1 MQIFKQGQTSEI
13 PASIYG
19 GKAANLSEMT
29 NAGFNV
35 PPGFVFSAEEVISV
49 YHPEKVGA
57 WQSGP
62 VAEFDAGSINSCILD
77 YCGGYPV
84 AVRSS
89 AIGEDGE
96 GFSFAGQYDTVL
108 NLFTVEDVIKAIN
121 EVAASASNDR
131 VQAYQEANNLEA
143 TGVAVIV
150 QAMIRPSS
158 AGVMFT
164 AEPVESDPSLIAI
177 EAVQGLGDKMVSGQ
191 ASPDFHLI
199 DKVTGATVEST
210 CIKDPVL
217 GRTEINAL
225 YEAGV
230 AIESHYGCHQD
241 IEWAFGLD
249 HRGKMGLFILQARP
263 ITTI

>member
-1 MQIFKQGQTSEI
+1 METFKQGQTSEI
-13 PASIYG
+13 PASEYG
-19 GKAANLSEMT
+19 GKAANLSELV

-35 PPGFVFSAEEVISV
+35 PPGFVFSADEV
-49 YHPEKVGA
+49 
-57 WQSGP
+57 QD
-62 VAEFDAGSINSCILD
+62 VADAATAAHDVVTQFKNFCLSPMIGD
-77 YCGGYPV
+77 YCDGYPV

-89 AIGEDGE
+89 AIGEDGA
-96 GFSFAGQYDTVL
+96 GFSFAGQYDTIL
-108 NLFTVEDVIKAIN
+108 NLFTVEDVIKAIQ

-143 TGVAVIV
+143 SGVGVIV
-150 QAMIRPSS
+150 QAMVRPAS

-191 ASPDFHLI
+191 ASPDFHLL
-199 DKVTGATVEST
+199 DKITGATVEST
-210 CIKDPVL
+210 CINDPVL

-230 AIESHYGCHQD
+230 AIERHYGCPQD
-241 IEWAFGLD
+241 IEWAFGLGSD
-249 HRGKMGLFILQARP
+249 GEVGLFILQTRP
-263 ITTI
+263 ITTL

>member
-1 MQIFKQGQTSEI
+1 METFKQGQTSEI

-19 GKAANLSEMT
+19 GKAANLSELV

-35 PPGFVFSAEEVISV
+35 PPGFVLS
-49 YHPEKVGA
+49 PNDGA
-57 WQSGP
+57 YMDSP
-62 VAEFDAGSINSCILD
+62 SILNRSDPNFFQNLI
-77 YCGGYPV
+77 YEICGGFPV

-89 AIGEDGE
+89 AIGEDGD

-108 NLFTVEDVIKAIN
+108 NLFTVEDVIKAIK
-121 EVAASASNDR
+121 EVAASAENDR

-150 QAMIRPSS
+150 QAMVRPSS

-191 ASPDFHLI
+191 ASPDFHLL

-210 CIKDPVL
+210 CINDPVL
-217 GRTEINAL
+217 GRIEINAL
-225 YEAGV
+225 YKAGV
-230 AIESHYGCHQD
+230 AIESHYGCPQE

-249 HRGKMGLFILQARP
+249 HAGEMGLFILQSRP
-263 ITTI
+263 ITTL

>member
-1 MQIFKQGQTSEI
+1 METFKQGQTSEI

-19 GKAANLSEMT
+19 GKAAHLSELV

-35 PPGFVFSAEEVISV
+35 PPGFVFSAAES
-49 YHPEKVGA
+49 
-57 WQSGP
+57 QSLP
-62 VAEFDAGSINSCILD
+62 ALETAQSIESHVQD

-89 AIGEDGE
+89 AIGEDGD

-121 EVAASASNDR
+121 EVAASASNAR
-131 VQAYQEANNLEA
+131 VEAYQEANNLGA
-143 TGVAVIV
+143 TGGGVIV
-150 QAMIRPSS
+150 QAMIRPTS

-191 ASPDFHLI
+191 ASPDFHLL
-199 DKVTGATVEST
+199 DKVTGVTVEST
-210 CIKDPVL
+210 CINEPVL
-217 GRTEINAL
+217 GRIEINAL

-230 AIESHYGCHQD
+230 AIERHYGCPQD
-241 IEWAFGLD
+241 IEWAFGLGSD
-249 HRGKMGLFILQARP
+249 GKVGLFILQARP
-263 ITTI
+263 ITTL

>member
-19 GKAANLSEMT
+19 GKAANLSELV

-35 PPGFVFSAEEVISV
+35 PPGFVLS
-49 YHPEKVGA
+49 PEDLEYNCTY
-57 WQSGP
+57 GP
-62 VAEFDAGSINSCILD
+62 DKPPAFEKRIQAI
-77 YCGGYPV
+77 CGGYPV

-108 NLFTVEDVIKAIN
+108 NLFTVEDVIKAIK
-121 EVAASASNDR
+121 EVAASAENDR

-150 QAMIRPSS
+150 QAMVRPSS

-191 ASPDFHLI
+191 ASPDFHLL

-210 CIKDPVL
+210 CINDPVL
-217 GRTEINAL
+217 GRIEINAL
-225 YEAGV
+225 YKAGV
-230 AIESHYGCHQD
+230 AIESHYGCPQD

-249 HRGKMGLFILQARP
+249 HAGEMGLFILQSRP
-263 ITTI
+263 ITTL

>member
-19 GKAANLSEMT
+19 GKAANLSELV

-35 PPGFVFSAEEVISV
+35 PPGFVFAAGENTWQGGIV
-49 YHPEKVGA
+49 HPAV
-57 WQSGP
+57 
-62 VAEFDAGSINSCILD
+62 LD
-77 YCGGYPV
+77 NQIQEICGGFPV

-108 NLFTVEDVIKAIN
+108 NLFTVEDVIKAIK
-121 EVAASASNDR
+121 EVAASAENDR

-150 QAMIRPSS
+150 QAMVRPSS

-191 ASPDFHLI
+191 ASPDFHLL

-210 CIKDPVL
+210 CINDPVL
-217 GRTEINAL
+217 GRIEINAL
-225 YEAGV
+225 YKAGV
-230 AIESHYGCHQD
+230 AIESHYGCPQD

-249 HRGKMGLFILQARP
+249 HAGEMGLFILQSRP
-263 ITTI
+263 ITTL

>member
-1 MQIFKQGQTSEI
+1 MEIFKQGLTSEI
-13 PASIYG
+13 PASKYG

-35 PPGFVFSAEEVISV
+35 PPGFALSPNDGAYMDFPSV
-49 YHPEKVGA
+49 LNHSDPNFFQNLIYTA
-57 WQSGP
+57 
-62 VAEFDAGSINSCILD
+62 
-77 YCGGYPV
+77 CGGFPV

-108 NLFTVEDVIKAIN
+108 NLFTVEDVKKAIK
-121 EVAASASNDR
+121 EVAASAENDR

-150 QAMIRPSS
+150 QAMVRPAS

-177 EAVQGLGDKMVSGQ
+177 ESLQGLGDKMVSGQ
-191 ASPDFHLI
+191 ASPDFHLL
-199 DKVTGATVEST
+199 DKVTGVTVEST
-210 CIKDPVL
+210 CINDPVL

-230 AIESHYGCHQD
+230 AIESHYGCPQD

-249 HRGKMGLFILQARP
+249 HTGKMGLFILQARP